1 MGNMSTYVAINYCS
15 FTSDV
20 TVPII
25 VQTDKLAA
33 KYTATVSAKTRLTA
47 TEITESSL
55 HKKGF
60 LLLNYYRFGYQP
72 YM

>member
-25 VQTDKLAA
+25 VQSDKLSA
-33 KYTATVSAKTRLTA
+33 KYTTAVSAKTRLTA
-47 TEITESSL
+47 TEITKSGARQRIL
-55 HKKGF
+55 CC
-60 LLLNYYRFGYQP
+60 
-72 YM
+72 